1 MAAFDYNSL
10 FVNTFS
16 RSGAPF
22 VKGKGM
28 YLVDADGKKYLDFG
42 AGIAVTA
49 LGDTNNLIVK
59 ELKRQGSAC
68 LHLSN
73 LYITPAQIELAK
85 LLLAH
90 SFGDRVFL
98 CNSGTEA
105 NEAAIKFA
113 RKWARQFSDEK
124 YHVLSFLDGFHGRT
138 YGSMS
143 ATGQVHYHQ
152 GFEPVCPGFHYA
164 PFNDIRAT
172 EKLLAAHEFAAI
184 LVEPLQAEGGVN
196 CADPAFLSFLRDYAD
211 KHRICLIFDEVQ
223 CGMGRTGSVWCYEQY
238 GVTPDL
244 MTVAKPIGGG
254 LPLGAVVC
262 RDGFVSVIKPGD
274 HGTTFGGNPLA
285 CVLGCV
291 VLKEI
296 ARKSFLRHVRD
307 TGELSCEK
315 ARCAEKETTGDRGGQ
330 GHGAPARRAHER
342 RCGADRGA
350 VQATRPPGHQGGTPD
365 HPVHA
370 ATDG

>member
-1 MAAFDYNSL
+1 M
-10 FVNTFS
+10 
-16 RSGAPF
+16 
-22 VKGKGM
+22 
-28 YLVDADGKKYLDFG
+28 
-42 AGIAVTA
+42 
-49 LGDTNNLIVK
+49 
-59 ELKRQGSAC
+59 KRQGSAC

-307 TGELSCEK
+307 TGNYLAKKLDALKKKQPAIVEVRGMGLLRGVRMSVDVAPIV
-315 ARCAEKETTGDRGGQ
+315 ARCRQLGLLVIKAEHRTIRFMPPLTVEKTDI
-330 GHGAPARRAHER
+330 
-342 RCGADRGA
+342 DKA
-350 VQATRPPGHQGGTPD
+350 VALF
-365 HPVHA
+365 A
-370 ATDG
+370 KAL